1 MPRIKGQDKSYWD
14 SLSTKVGD
22 FFEDKFMQP
31 DEWFV
36 DKYGDKWESNR
47 DSARE
52 NVRSLYGLVPQ
63 DSKTAKKDAIISALA
78 FMIGRPIAGK
88 KKLLRGIFGSKRV
101 RDMEKTVGGQ
111 KRIVGGSDY
120 DDLLHVSE
128 SPLIGSGYMEGKPI
142 GAIAERHV
150 AGIRPAPDRFFNRPV
165 GGEGM
170 LMEFDVPYSYM
181 MEEAIGGPVWR
192 QFGSIGGRQGGLIPG
207 AREIGFRKGILTDFL
222 TNVHKAGTFRRGSL
236 PELGYEDLTEFMSR
250 F

>member
-1 MPRIKGQDKSYWD
+1 MPRIKGQNKSYWD
-14 SLSTKVGD
+14 SISKKIGD
-22 FFEDKFMQP
+22 VLEDNLMPSDKFY
-31 DEWFV
+31 V
-36 DKYGDKWESNR
+36 DKYGDEWESQR
-47 DSARE
+47 ESARQ
-52 NVRSLYGLVPQ
+52 NIRSFYGVIPQ

-78 FMIGRPIAGK
+78 FMIGRPIAGR
-88 KKLLRGIFGSKRV
+88 KKLLRGIFGTQRV
-101 RDMEKTVGGQ
+101 RDMEKIVGGQ
-111 KRIVGGSDY
+111 KRIVGGTDY

-128 SPLIGSGYMEGKPI
+128 SPLIGSGYMEGKKF
-142 GAIAERHV
+142 GEIAERHV

-181 MEEAIGGPVWR
+181 MEEALHGPVWR

-207 AREIGFRKGILTDFL
+207 AREIGFRRGILTDFL